1 MKVIGASEFKA
12 RCLALIDEVG
22 QTGTSVVITK
32 RGRQVA
38 QLVPYSDVGEAVPQ
52 ETLRGTV
59 SISADIE
66 EPVTAADDWDAIA
79 SREE

>member
-1 MKVIGASEFKA
+1 MKTIGASDFKA

-22 QTGTSVVITK
+22 QTGTSVVISK

-59 SISADIE
+59 SISGDIE
-66 EPVTAADDWDAIA
+66 EPVAGAEDWDAIA
-79 SREE
+79 SSEE